1 MIFPDFD
8 EIKAWIQSGSY
19 LKDFARGE
27 IMVFMII
34 DSADGIADGD
44 LKRPRSFV
52 KHFYESLIV
61 AGIGIA
67 NKIVGVRWVVGG
79 LEQRAVVNHVKII
92 IGPLF

>member
-1 MIFPDFD
+1 MFFPNFN

-19 LKDFARGE
+19 FKDFARSE
-27 IMVFMII
+27 IMILVII
-34 DSADGIADGD
+34 DSADGITDGD
-44 LKRPRSFV
+44 LKWSRSFV